1 MLIHLPQMLRR
12 IIEVFLVRY
21 LYTVY
26 TDKDDMPKHAKAFA
40 FIRPKWLANWQKF

>member
-1 MLIHLPQMLRR
+1 MLRR

-26 TDKDDMPKHAKAFA
+26 TDKDDMPQHSKKCFLYLNT
-40 FIRPKWLANWQKF
+40 IYIYIYI